1 MGEFN
6 QRSCWNI
13 TQIWKKKI
21 ESKSKVDG
29 SQFTLLE
36 LKLLYQKFLLT
47 FIINWPGERDSR
59 SDQLAASGKE
69 RQEILSVWVRS
80 EQLG

>member
-1 MGEFN
+1 MGHHSNLEKEN
-6 QRSCWNI
+6 
-13 TQIWKKKI
+13 I

-36 LKLLYQKFLLT
+36 LKLLYLSEISFDIYYKLAGR
-47 FIINWPGERDSR
+47 GERDSW

-69 RQEILSVWVRS
+69 RPEIFSVWERIVNN
-80 EQLG
+80 

>member
-47 FIINWPGERDSR
+47 FIINWPSETLGLTNW
-59 SDQLAASGKE
+59 QLPVKSGKKYYP
-69 RQEILSVWVRS
+69 S
-80 EQLG
+80 G